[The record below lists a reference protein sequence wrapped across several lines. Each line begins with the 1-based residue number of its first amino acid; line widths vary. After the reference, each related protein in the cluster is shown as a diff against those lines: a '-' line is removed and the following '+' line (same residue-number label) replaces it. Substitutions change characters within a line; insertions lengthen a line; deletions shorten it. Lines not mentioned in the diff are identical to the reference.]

1 MCKFGILILGEVGK
15 FCLSRVVLREWDS
28 SPKFESH
35 LEILLRDGCACGA
48 RMKFGLR
55 NVRCAHLM
63 TYSLVLSED
72 PCR

>member
-15 FCLSRVVLREWDS
+15 FCPSQVVLHEWDG

-35 LEILLRDGCACGA
+35 LEILLRDGCACSA

-55 NVRCAHLM
+55 NIRRTHL
-63 TYSLVLSED
+63 TDLVPSEA